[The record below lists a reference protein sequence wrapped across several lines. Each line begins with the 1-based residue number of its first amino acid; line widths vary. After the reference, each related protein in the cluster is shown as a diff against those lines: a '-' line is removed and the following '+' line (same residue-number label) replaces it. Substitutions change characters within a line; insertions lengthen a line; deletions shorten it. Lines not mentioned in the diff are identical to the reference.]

1 MRVIAGSAKGTRLAA
16 PEGRESRP
24 VLDRVKE
31 SWFASLTGR
40 LGGARVLDLYA
51 GVGSLGL
58 EALSRGASSCVFV
71 EHDRDCVELLE
82 QHLAR
87 AGLSERA
94 AVRRCAAELAVPD
107 LAAAGDRFDLIFVD
121 PPFAESARPDYVASD
136 LAFARLGEVS
146 AEGALVMLR
155 RECEKKPRR
164 MRVQRRAAGE
174 KAQESGDPTAPA
186 VGEHDLRCGQTP
198 PVEAHDLRCGQAPP
212 GLVFTKSRRWGRSEV
227 LFFLRPA
234 TDSIGG

>member
-16 PEGRESRP
+16 PEGRGSRP

-40 LGGARVLDLYA
+40 LEGARVLDLYA

-94 AVRRCAAELAVPD
+94 VVKHCAAELAVPD
-107 LAAAGDRFDLIFVD
+107 LAAAGDGFDLIFVD

-136 LAFARLGEVS
+136 GAFARLGEVS
-146 AEGALVMLR
+146 AEGAIVMLR
-155 RECEKKPRR
+155 RECKRKPRPPLGR
-164 MRVQRRAAGE
+164 TTGSADVRRKRSRRDAAGDDGP
-174 KAQESGDPTAPA
+174 ESGDSTAPA
-186 VGEHDLRCGQTP
+186 VG
-198 PVEAHDLRCGQAPP
+198 AHDLRRGPAPP
-212 GLVFTKSRRWGRSEV
+212 GLAFTRSRRWGRSEV
-227 LFFLRPA
+227 LFFLRPES
-234 TDSIGG
+234 DSIGG